1 MVACNDRPRRVN
13 RGFTRFDAALAI
25 LQAVHVPLHRHVA
38 PTRDS
43 MRPLPAIVA
52 LMLAVASVCV
62 PAQEGARLPAIGS
75 SAGTV
80 LSPADQRASGEMM
93 PSQLRNYDYILEDP
107 LVDSWL
113 RGVGNR
119 LAAARDDPKQDRSE
133 EHTAELQ
140 SLMRIS
146 YAV

>member
-25 LQAVHVPLHRHVA
+25 LQAVPVPLHRHVA

-62 PAQEGARLPAIGS
+62 PAQEGARLPDIGS
-75 SAGTV
+75 SAGPV
-80 LSPADQRASGEMM
+80 LSPPDQRAYAALM
-93 PSQLRNYDYILEDP
+93 LR
-107 LVDSWL
+107 
-113 RGVGNR
+113 
-119 LAAARDDPKQDRSE
+119 Q
-133 EHTAELQ
+133 
-140 SLMRIS
+140 MRHHP
-146 YAV
+146 

>member
-25 LQAVHVPLHRHVA
+25 LQAVPVPLHRHVA

-62 PAQEGARLPAIGS
+62 PAQEGTRLPDIGS
-75 SAGTV
+75 DRKST
-80 LSPADQRASGEMM
+80 
-93 PSQLRNYDYILEDP
+93 
-107 LVDSWL
+107 
-113 RGVGNR
+113 R
-119 LAAARDDPKQDRSE
+119 LN
-133 EHTAELQ
+133 Q

-146 YAV
+146 YAVFCLKKKNTKNPTTVHT

>member
-25 LQAVHVPLHRHVA
+25 LQAVPVPLHRHVA

-62 PAQEGARLPAIGS
+62 PAQEGARLPDIGS

-80 LSPADQRASGEMM
+80 PSPAAPRP
-93 PSQLRNYDYILEDP
+93 PSEDMLNHP
-107 LVDSWL
+107 
-113 RGVGNR
+113 R
-119 LAAARDDPKQDRSE
+119 
-133 EHTAELQ
+133 H
-140 SLMRIS
+140 
-146 YAV
+146 